1 MTHTDQH
8 TPRPWHAEEPEHSGH
23 VVIAD
28 EQDVSICR
36 CYQQPHD
43 TWTASANAALIVRA
57 VNTRELL
64 IAALK
69 KAQFALESVV
79 YLTGNNDLLPYA
91 KICKD
96 AIATENASG

>member
-1 MTHTDQH
+1 MTQTPQH
-8 TPRPWHAEEPEHSGH
+8 TPRPWHVEEPDEKGH

-43 TWTASANAALIVRA
+43 TWTAAANAALIVGA

-64 IAALK
+64 LGALK
-69 KAQFALESVV
+69 KSQFALDSVV
-79 YLTGNNDLLPYA
+79 HLTGNKDLLPYI
-91 KICKD
+91 KICSD
-96 AIATENASG
+96 AIAAAEAAD